1 MPDGISLN
9 VAPIAS
15 SAPDGQKLQNAN
27 LKDAAGKFES
37 MLIAQMLKSA
47 RKSDSG
53 GWSGEADQADSS
65 MLDMAEQQLADM
77 LGAQG
82 GLGLANMVIKQLGPK
97 ISQ

>member
-9 VAPIAS
+9 LAPIGLGDSLAKK
-15 SAPDGQKLQNAN
+15 PENGN

-47 RKSDSG
+47 RKTDSG
-53 GWSGEADQADSS
+53 GWTGDADQASSS
-65 MLDMAEQQLADM
+65 MMDMAEQSLADM

-82 GLGLANMVIKQLGPK
+82 GLGLANLVMTQLEK
-97 ISQ
+97 K